1 VVDDYFVIQPIGGLW
16 VIVSSEIIVARC
28 PTLPEA
34 IKAAVQVASRT
45 AGYGRT
51 VQVLVDEPAGCRTI
65 IWDSTRDGY
74 SAA

>member
-1 VVDDYFVIQPIGGLW
+1 VGDYFVTQPIGGLW
-16 VIVSSEIIVARC
+16 VVVSSEIIVARR
-28 PTLPEA
+28 PTVPEA

-45 AGYGRT
+45 AGYGRR
-51 VQVLVDEPAGCRTI
+51 VQVLVDELERGRTI

>member
-1 VVDDYFVIQPIGGLW
+1 MDDYFVIQPIGGLW
-16 VIVSSEIIVARC
+16 TVVSSEIIVARC

-45 AGYGRT
+45 AAYGRR
-51 VQVLVDEPAGCRTI
+51 VQVLVDEPEGGRAI